1 MNNHYE
7 HVHPSKKIGLVLGG
21 GGAKGLA
28 HIGALKVLCAA
39 NIPIAYISG
48 CSMGGLIGSLFAYG
62 IPIEEIETNARKFT
76 SVREMIKLIDRTPS
90 RKGLMV
96 GKKVRSYLSQ
106 FISPTARLEETQI
119 PMILNAVDLISG
131 TEIELREGLLL
142 DCIMASAA
150 VPGFF
155 PPVEMGSY
163 RLIDGGTLDDVPVR
177 LLKYKPVDL
186 ILAVDVHA
194 NDHGTINTE
203 ENHHGFHLAL
213 LPLEFVSDF
222 YRAAMIMTSALI
234 KINLEVCPPDILIS
248 PVIPRDVSLFRGFQK
263 ADQIIDAGELAM
275 KNALP
280 DLIER
285 MNN

>member
-1 MNNHYE
+1 MNDLTHIS
-7 HVHPSKKIGLVLGG
+7 PSKKIGLVLGG

-28 HIGALKVLCAA
+28 HIGALKALYTA
-39 NIPIAYISG
+39 NIPISYISG
-48 CSMGGLIGSLFAYG
+48 CSMGGLIGSLFASG
-62 IPIEEIETNARKFT
+62 IPIEEIEATARKFT

-106 FISPTARLEETQI
+106 FISPTALLEKTQI
-119 PMILNAVDLISG
+119 PMILNAVDLITG
-131 TEIELREGLLL
+131 TEIELTEGPLL

-177 LLKYKPVDL
+177 LLKDKPVDL
-186 ILAVDVHA
+186 IVAVDVHA
-194 NDHGTINTE
+194 NDHGTINSE
-203 ENHHGFHLAL
+203 ENHHGFHLPL

-234 KINLEVCPPDILIS
+234 KINLEVCPPDILIT
-248 PVIPRDVSLFRGFQK
+248 PNIPKDVSLFRGFQK
-263 ADQIIDAGELAM
+263 AEQIIDAGEVAM
-275 KNALP
+275 KKALP
-280 DLIER
+280 DLIEKI
-285 MNN
+285 NN